1 MRVSAFSVSNGFLTN
16 LSDYS
21 IAYLFLFVKKRKEGA
36 AFLPDLRGR
45 GILPPF
51 DEKLSS
57 DIFNFDGSHC
67 GIEGWDS
74 LWYRNGLA
82 MVASGHYLYDWQYVA
97 SSDNFLFCKESIGM
111 GS

>member
-45 GILPPF
+45 GILPPI
-51 DEKLSS
+51 DETGEKNVFPNS
-57 DIFNFDGSHC
+57 
-67 GIEGWDS
+67 
-74 LWYRNGLA
+74 
-82 MVASGHYLYDWQYVA
+82 
-97 SSDNFLFCKESIGM
+97 
-111 GS
+111 